1 MEAKT
6 AVRDPLRSK
15 YDKESARPLVV
26 QDPIS
31 RRSMRPPGEAMT
43 LRGRDGQALVAV
55 ITIVGKEFA
64 PVRAI
69 EPFKEHAGDTP

>member
-1 MEAKT
+1 
-6 AVRDPLRSK
+6 
-15 YDKESARPLVV
+15 
-26 QDPIS
+26 
-31 RRSMRPPGEAMT
+31 
-43 LRGRDGQALVAV
+43 V